1 MYKTHHINTIF
12 KNNFI
17 ELQNNDVENLINNH
31 QFKHIKM
38 IENESNEPGVAII
51 CEMNDKFLL
60 LKNYRYGVNRECFEV
75 PRGYTEENEHII
87 NCAMRELCEEIGIT
101 QSSIISAEI
110 LGYVDTNS
118 SILAS
123 SVAIVHMKLLDDC
136 LLKVQKDELITDYYW
151 YTIDEIKNLIEKNI
165 ILDSFSICGFMLYI
179 VKK

>member
-1 MYKTHHINTIF
+1 MYKTHKINTIF

-51 CEMNDKFLL
+51 CEMNNKFLL

-75 PRGYTEENEHII
+75 PRGYTEKNEQII
-87 NCAMRELCEEIGIT
+87 NCAMRELCEEVGIT
-101 QSSIISAEI
+101 QSCIISTEV

-123 SVAIVHMKLLDDC
+123 SVAIAHMKLLDDC
-136 LLKVQKDELITDYYW
+136 LLTVQKDELITDYYW

-165 ILDSFSICGFMLYI
+165 ILDSFSICGIMLYI